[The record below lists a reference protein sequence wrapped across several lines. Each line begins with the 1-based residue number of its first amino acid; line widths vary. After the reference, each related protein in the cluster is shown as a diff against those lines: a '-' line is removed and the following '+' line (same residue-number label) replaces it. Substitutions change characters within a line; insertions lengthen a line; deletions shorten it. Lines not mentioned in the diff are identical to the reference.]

1 MRIKVQNLTG
11 IIEILP
17 EDEVAVELKADPVQE
32 PKKKA
37 GRRKIDRGKV
47 AALYKGKWSVAD
59 IAGEMGCKPE
69 TIEGIIKEMEL

>member
-1 MRIKVQNLTG
+1 MRIKVENLTG

-17 EDEVAVELKADPVQE
+17 DEEVAVELKTDPAQE
-32 PKKKA
+32 LKKKA
-37 GRRKIDRGKV
+37 GRKKIDRGKV

-69 TIEGIIKEMEL
+69 TIEGIIKEMEI